1 MNKTRFLYAW
11 ERSYPHIIAMVI
23 TITLTGI
30 SFNPIKSKQ
39 IDSLVEGIVTLDSI
53 IIGFIGAI
61 IPVILSMKN
70 ESKLVQYVFDRD
82 KDGLFKKYIS
92 ETIGYGLIDACVSLS
107 IYTRDVI
114 ENTCILK
121 ILDFLFIYLLLL
133 FLLSTYRG
141 MACMLKLIF
150 SNDKN
155 IQEEAYC
162 ALDDSDRKKLWEQKG
177 SKK

>member
-1 MNKTRFLYAW
+1 MNKTKVLYAW
-11 ERSYPHIIAMVI
+11 ERSYPHIIAI
-23 TITLTGI
+23 TITIILTCI
-30 SFNPIKSKQ
+30 SFNTIESKQ

-70 ESKLVQYVFDRD
+70 ESKLVQYVFERD

-92 ETIGYGLIDACVSLS
+92 ETIGYGLIDACISLS

-114 ENTCILK
+114 GNKCVLK
-121 ILDFLFIYLLLL
+121 ILNFLFIYLLLL
-133 FLLSTYRG
+133 FLLATYRG
-141 MACMLKLIF
+141 MSCMLKLIF

-155 IQEEAYC
+155 IQKDVAGTLNE
-162 ALDDSDRKKLWEQKG
+162 SDKKNLWKQKG
-177 SKK
+177 K